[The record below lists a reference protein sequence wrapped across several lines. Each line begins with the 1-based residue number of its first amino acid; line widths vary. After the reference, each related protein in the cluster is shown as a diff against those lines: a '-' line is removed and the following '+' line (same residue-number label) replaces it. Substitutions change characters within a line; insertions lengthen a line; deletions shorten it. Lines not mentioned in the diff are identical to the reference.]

1 MDLLK
6 GHLYDFA
13 NPPSTDDTK
22 NLETT
27 AYFTLESFKDALKL
41 GDHVF
46 YNNMKL
52 PIWFKPHLFEL
63 SHHGVYV
70 GVATIPE
77 VKQNIVLVVDPV
89 TNKRATEE
97 KVVRPA
103 MDVPAILHVWPGKK
117 KDKNSD
123 LQYTSLEDF
132 FNTAL
137 RTESAAYIIR
147 DNSLGDD
154 DSDQRKA
161 IVAKCK
167 NFHGK
172 EFEFDHLKNNC
183 ENFVNSCL
191 YDTKTEK
198 MKSKQVE
205 SYKKL
210 ETKLIKGA
218 IAATAGVVGVGV
230 AAKMLR
236 NKTSRPTPRTTP
248 HTTPHTTPRTN
259 SRTTPR
265 TTSSH
270 VRGGGRRHPSRRT
283 PSRRNPSP
291 RRNRNHKRSSSRRTP
306 NRRKAQKCR

>member
-13 NPPSTDDTK
+13 SIADTDKLQTTPYTNFEKFK
-22 NLETT
+22 N
-27 AYFTLESFKDALKL
+27 ALQL

-52 PIWFKPHLFEL
+52 PIWFKPHVFEL

-70 GVATIPE
+70 GPAETPA
-77 VKQNIVLVVDPV
+77 VKQKFVLVDKD
-89 TNKRATEE
+89 TNKRTTEE
-97 KVVRPA
+97 RVVREA
-103 MDVPAILHVWPGKK
+103 ITQPAILHVWPGKK
-117 KDKNSD
+117 KNAKTD

-137 RTESAAYIIR
+137 RTESAAYIIH
-147 DNSLGDD
+147 DSSLTEDK
-154 DSDQRKA
+154 RKA
-161 IVAKCK
+161 IVDKCK

-172 EFEFDHLKNNC
+172 AFEFDKLKNNC

-191 YDTKTEK
+191 YDTETEI

-230 AAKMLR
+230 AAKMLH
-236 NKTSRPTPRTTP
+236 NKTS
-248 HTTPHTTPRTN
+248 HTTPH
-259 SRTTPR
+259 S
-265 TTSSH
+265 
-270 VRGGGRRHPSRRT
+270 VRGGGSRHPSRRIR
-283 PSRRNPSP
+283 SRRNPSP
-291 RRNRNHKRSSSRRTP
+291 RRNRRTPNRRTPSRRTS

>member
-13 NPPSTDDTK
+13 SIPDTPTRT
-22 NLETT
+22 TT
-27 AYFTLESFKDALKL
+27 AYFTLEKFKNALQL

-70 GVATIPE
+70 GEAQIPA
-77 VKQNIVLVVDPV
+77 VKQNIVLFDPEA
-89 TNKRATEE
+89 NKRTTEE
-97 KVVRPA
+97 KEVRPA

-123 LQYTSLEDF
+123 LQYTSVEDF

-137 RTESAAYIIR
+137 RTESAAYIIH
-147 DNSLGDD
+147 DSSLGVDKR
-154 DSDQRKA
+154 QQ
-161 IVAKCK
+161 IVDKCK
-167 NFHGK
+167 NFKAEG
-172 EFEFDHLKNNC
+172 FEFDHLKNNC
-183 ENFVNSCL
+183 ENFVNRCL
-191 YDTKTEK
+191 YDTDTEI

-291 RRNRNHKRSSSRRTP
+291 RRNRSHKRSSSRRTP

>member
-6 GHLYDFA
+6 GHLYDYA
-13 NPPSTDDTK
+13 SIPDT
-22 NLETT
+22 TT
-27 AYFTLESFKDALKL
+27 RTTSAYTTLDSFRAALKL

-52 PIWFKPHLFEL
+52 PIWFKPHVFEL

-70 GVATIPE
+70 GPAETPA
-77 VKQNIVLVVDPV
+77 VKQKFVLVDKD
-89 TNKRATEE
+89 TNKRTTEE
-97 KVVRPA
+97 RVVREA
-103 MDVPAILHVWPGKK
+103 ITQPAILHVWPGKK
-117 KDKNSD
+117 KNAKTD
-123 LQYTSLEDF
+123 LQYTSVEDF

-154 DSDQRKA
+154 GSDKRKA
-161 IVAKCK
+161 IVEKCK

-172 EFEFDHLKNNC
+172 AFEFDKLKNNC

-191 YDTKTEK
+191 YDTETEI

-230 AAKMLR
+230 AAKMLH
-236 NKTSRPTPRTTP
+236 NKTS
-248 HTTPHTTPRTN
+248 HTTPH
-259 SRTTPR
+259 S
-265 TTSSH
+265 
-270 VRGGGRRHPSRRT
+270 VRGGGSRHPSRRIR
-283 PSRRNPSP
+283 SRRNPSP
-291 RRNRNHKRSSSRRTP
+291 RRNRRTPNRRTPSRRTS

>member
-230 AAKMLR
+230 AAKMLH
-236 NKTSRPTPRTTP
+236 NKKKNPSV
-248 HTTPHTTPRTN
+248 TTPRTA

-265 TTSSH
+265 PKSSSF
-270 VRGGGRRHPSRRT
+270 RGGGRRHPSRRHPSRRT